1 MSYQKKKNNKVVS
14 EDNKQKV
21 ILLEELLFKL
31 GTYKTISSLMN
42 NLQVLNF
49 DENILNA
56 MQESKISYKLA
67 YLLNKSIEPLT
78 NIYQDRKI
86 VNEKLDFIIT
96 SEYSVTQADKFIKN
110 IIQSNV
116 KKDELE
122 IK

>member
-1 MSYQKKKNNKVVS
+1 
-14 EDNKQKV
+14 
-21 ILLEELLFKL
+21 
-31 GTYKTISSLMN
+31 MN

-96 SEYSVTQADKFIKN
+96 SEYSVIQADKFIKN